1 MGGGQ
6 EYFKEEVTSTM
17 AECMCGSGRGRGRG
31 ESRVREGK
39 REEVI
44 LMQEEQNILRSR
56 Q

>member
-6 EYFKEEVTSTM
+6 EYFTEEVTSTM
-17 AECMCGSGRGRGRG
+17 AECMCGGGRGQGGG
-31 ESRVREGK
+31 ESGMGEGK